1 MILALI
7 NNFENSKSLLVSAE
21 KLASQLSKELV
32 VMSFAS
38 DNMVISEAELKN
50 SSDFN
55 DFSMTVK
62 FLGTTTLTKL
72 AEVCEQNEISFLF
85 IQLSDYRKKSIQ
97 KYLNACRELRIPYVM
112 FKDNFHNL
120 SLKQVIVPV
129 NFLEEEVE
137 KAQFAAAFGR
147 FCDSEILILQAN
159 DYGSKALR
167 NTERMSELFDKFNLN
182 YSVVKA
188 KKDSFGVDKEA
199 AEKAEFT
206 SAGLIIVTASRE
218 YGLDDII
225 FGPNELHLIKKSDVP
240 VLLVNPRGDLYALCD

>member
-1 MILALI
+1 MLALI
-7 NNFENSKSLLVSAE
+7 NNFENSKALLVSAE
-21 KLASQLSKELV
+21 KLASQLSKDLA
-32 VMSFAS
+32 VMSFNS
-38 DNMVISEAELKN
+38 DNKVASVDDFTN
-50 SSDFN
+50 SQYFN
-55 DFSMTVK
+55 GLSMNVK
-62 FLGTTTLTKL
+62 YLGATILTKL
-72 AEVCEQNEISFLF
+72 AEVCEQNEVSFLF

-97 KYLNACRELRIPYVM
+97 QYLNACRELRIPYVL
-112 FKDNFHNL
+112 FKDKFHNL
-120 SLKQVIVPV
+120 NLNQVIVPV

-147 FCDSEILILQAN
+147 FCTSEILILQAN

-167 NTERMSELFDKFNLN
+167 NTERMSELFDKFNLK

-188 KKDSFGVDKEA
+188 QKDSFGVDKEA
-199 AEKAEFT
+199 AEKAESA